1 MTHEIV
7 KKMAGYL
14 PIQFIREELNI
25 LDEVVLKV
33 LHLPVQNSF
42 LPAQIA
48 GFESIDL
55 HSAFEGPYCNS
66 LPQSCS
72 SLSFASSYLRAFLRV
87 SL

>member
-1 MTHEIV
+1 MSHEIV

-48 GFESIDL
+48 GFESIDV

-66 LPQSCS
+66 LLQSS
-72 SLSFASSYLRAFLRV
+72 SLSFDSTYLRAFLRV